1 MILTSRTKG
10 DKDRMNCL
18 EEWSASGIDEELTRL
33 NVIPLEGV
41 SVSEY
46 LLYSDAIPRRNDGRI
61 SETYLKRYSHIENGG
76 WWCSGIDLLTGEE
89 DIWGCFKP
97 DYPRF
102 NNNKTIKYE
111 HPPKTATG
119 VFALKVTPP
128 IWESIASRYQVDI
141 AITDIDRSL
150 PDRGFWQWVIN
161 HPEIPLCLTEG
172 AKKAGALLCA
182 GYAAIALP
190 GINNGY
196 RTPKD
201 QWGHR
206 IGKSYLI
213 PQLQA
218 FTTKSAAQAK
228 KRAIYFVFD
237 QDTKPNTIKA
247 VNAAIKKTGYLLQQ
261 ANCEVKVVTWDSHL
275 GKGVDDLIVK
285 EGKEYFNTI
294 YDQALSLE
302 IWQAK
307 SWRQLTYSPQVVV
320 NSPYLSDVKFGIP
333 NKIIGIKSAKGTG
346 KTKLLEQIAVQALKN
361 HQKILVI
368 GHRVQLVR
376 ALCQRFGLPYITEAQ
391 EQNNQGYGLC
401 IDSLHPNSQAQ
412 FNAGDWAN
420 SIIIIDEV
428 EQVLWHSLNSST
440 CKDNRVAILK
450 SLKTLMQNL
459 TTGKGQVY
467 VADADLSDIAI
478 NYLIS
483 LAGISLQPYI
493 IENQWKPDSES
504 AWSVYN
510 YDGNSPKK
518 LVKDLENYIKQDGKP
533 FVCLSAQKLTSKW
546 GTQNLEAYL
555 SKKFPQ
561 TKILRIDSESLA
573 DPNHPAYNC
582 ITKLDQIL
590 ANYDVV
596 LASPSIETGISIE
609 LQNHFTSVWAIA
621 QGVQGENAVRQ
632 TLSRLRTNIPRYL
645 WCASYSFNKIGNGST
660 SIPALITS
668 GHRLTQLNIRLL
680 QQSDLATLEDIDT
693 GFQAESLL
701 CWAKMAVRYNAS
713 TIKYRESILTALR
726 EEGHQIIDRGRCFR
740 SESISHG
747 VGEETSPC
755 LTLNRGVDASKI
767 KISKKS
773 DNNPNKPENTCLLAA
788 ITEIRQQNYQ
798 SECHAIA
805 NSPLLTEK
813 KYQTLKKR
821 LVKTISERRSIRKYE
836 LQQRY
841 NLFVTADLV
850 ELDDSG
856 WYDKI
861 RLHYFL
867 TIGRPF
873 LADRDTKVAQKLLQ
887 QGNGSLFLPDFNK
900 SQLGATIGIMEI
912 LGIPELL
919 LDKERELRNTDT
931 DLQNLAAI
939 ALKNRHEIKTII
951 SIGLAKNS
959 SPILILRRFLEK
971 IDCSLNYLRSESY
984 HKTKKRIRIYQI
996 SLPQDLRQQVFSYW
1010 IEQDKMRPGSSLFW
1024 EDHFNLYKPKLD
1036 ADKSDYLQLTLG
1048 F

>member
-1 MILTSRTKG
+1 
-10 DKDRMNCL
+10 MNCL

-41 SVSEY
+41 SVAEY

-61 SETYLKRYSHIENGG
+61 SETYLKRYCHTENGG

-97 DYPRF
+97 DQPRL
-102 NNNKTIKYE
+102 NNDKPIKYE

-119 VFALKVTPP
+119 VFALKVTPR
-128 IWESIASRYQVDI
+128 IWESIACRYQIEITV
-141 AITDIDRSL
+141 TDIDRSL
-150 PDRGFWQWVIN
+150 PDDGFWRWVIN
-161 HPEIPLCLTEG
+161 HPEIPVCLTEG
-172 AKKAGALLCA
+172 AKKAAALLSA
-182 GYAAIALP
+182 GYVAVALP

-201 QWGHR
+201 QWGKR

-213 PQLQA
+213 PQLQV
-218 FTTKSAAQAK
+218 FTAAKDK
-228 KRAIYFVFD
+228 KREIYITFD
-237 QDTKPNTIKA
+237 QDTKPNSIKA

-285 EGKEYFNTI
+285 EGQEYFNTV
-294 YDQALSLE
+294 YEQALSLE

-307 SWRQLTYSPQVVV
+307 SWKQLTYSAQVVV
-320 NSPYLSDVKFGIP
+320 NSPYLSGVNLGIQ
-333 NKIIGIKSAKGTG
+333 NKIIGIKSPKGTG
-346 KTKLLEQIAVQALKN
+346 KTKLLEQIATKALTN
-361 HQKILVI
+361 NQKILVI

-376 ALCQRFGLPYITEAQ
+376 ALCQGFGIPYITEAR
-391 EQNNQGYGLC
+391 EENSLGYGLC
-401 IDSLHPNSQAQ
+401 IDSLHPNSHAQ
-412 FNAGDWAN
+412 FNADDWAN
-420 SIIIIDEV
+420 SIIIMDEV

-440 CKDNRVAILK
+440 CTDHRVPILK
-450 SLKTLMQNL
+450 SLKTLMQNI

-478 NYLIS
+478 DYLIS
-483 LAGISLQPYI
+483 LSGINLQPYI
-493 IENQWKPDSES
+493 IENQWKPDTES
-504 AWSVYN
+504 AWEVYN
-510 YDGNSPKK
+510 YDGNNPKK
-518 LVKDLENYIKQDGKP
+518 LVRDLESHIKQGGKP

-546 GTQNLEAYL
+546 GTQTLEAYL
-555 SKKFPQ
+555 NNRFPQ

-573 DPNHPAYNC
+573 DPHHPARNC

-621 QGVQGENAVRQ
+621 QGVQGENTVRQ
-632 TLSRLRTNIPRYL
+632 TLSRLRTNVPRYL

-680 QQSDLATLEDIDT
+680 QQSDLATLQDIDT

-726 EEGHQIIDRGRCFR
+726 EEGHNIIDREGCSRLG
-740 SESISHG
+740 SISNG
-747 VGEETSPC
+747 
-755 LTLNRGVDASKI
+755 GVDASKI
-767 KISKKS
+767 KAAKITA
-773 DNNPNKPENTCLLAA
+773 NNNNKPENNSLVQA

-798 SECHAIA
+798 AECQAIA

-821 LVKTISERRSIRKYE
+821 LVKTTSQRRSIRKYQ

-841 NLFVTADLV
+841 NLPVTADLV

-856 WYDKI
+856 WYEKI

-867 TIGRPF
+867 TVGRPF
-873 LADRDTKVAQKLLQ
+873 LADRDTKVAQKLLK

-919 LDKERELRNTDT
+919 LDQERELRNTDT

-939 ALKNRHEIKTII
+939 ALKNRKEIKTIMG
-951 SIGLAKNS
+951 IGLAKNS
-959 SPILILRRFLEK
+959 SPILIVRRFLEK
-971 IDCSLNYLRSESY
+971 IDCSLNYLRSQSY
-984 HKTKKRIRIYQI
+984 NKGKKRIRIYQI
-996 SLPQDLRQQVFSYW
+996 NLSQDPRQQVFSYW

-1024 EDHFNLYKPKLD
+1024 EDPLHLYKNKLD
-1036 ADKSDYLQLTLG
+1036 DNKPDYLQLSLG
-1048 F
+1048 L

>member
-1 MILTSRTKG
+1 
-10 DKDRMNCL
+10 MNCL
-18 EEWSASGIDEELTRL
+18 KEWSASGIDEELTRL
-33 NVIPLEGV
+33 NVIPLEGI
-41 SVSEY
+41 SASEY
-46 LLYSDAIPRRNDGRI
+46 LLYSNAIPRRNDGRI
-61 SETYLKRYSHIENGG
+61 SETYLKRYSHTEHGG

-97 DYPRF
+97 DHPRF
-102 NNNKTIKYE
+102 TKEKRIKYE

-119 VFALKVTPP
+119 VFALKVTPR
-128 IWESIASRYQVDI
+128 IWETIASRYKMDI
-141 AITDIDRSL
+141 AVTDIDCRL

-161 HPEIPLCLTEG
+161 HPQIPVCLTEG
-172 AKKAGALLCA
+172 AKKAGALLSA
-182 GYAAIALP
+182 GYVAVALP

-206 IGKSYLI
+206 IGKSNLI
-213 PQLQA
+213 PQLRV
-218 FTTKSAAQAK
+218 FTNKSAAPAK
-228 KRAIYFVFD
+228 KREIYIVFD

-247 VNAAIKKTGYLLQQ
+247 VNAAIKKTGYLFQQ
-261 ANCEVKVVTWDSHL
+261 DNCAVKVVTWDSQL
-275 GKGVDDLIVK
+275 GKGVDDLIVQ
-285 EGKEYFNTI
+285 EGKEYFDTI
-294 YDQALSLE
+294 YDQALALE

-307 SWRQLTYSPQVVV
+307 SWKQLTYTPQLVV
-320 NSPYLSDVKFGIP
+320 NSPYLSNIQTEIKH
-333 NKIIGIKSAKGTG
+333 KIIGIKSAKGTG
-346 KTKLLEQIAVQALKN
+346 KTKLLEQIALQALRN
-361 HQKILVI
+361 QQKILVI
-368 GHRVQLVR
+368 GHRVQLVK
-376 ALCQRFGLPYITEAQ
+376 ALCQRFDIPYITEA
-391 EQNNQGYGLC
+391 EGENSQGYGLC

-412 FNAGDWAN
+412 FNPNDWTD

-428 EQVLWHSLNSST
+428 EQVLWHSLNSTT

-450 SLKTLMQNL
+450 SLKTLMQNII
-459 TTGKGQVY
+459 TGKGQVY

-478 NYLIS
+478 AYLIS
-483 LAGISLQPYI
+483 LSGISLEPYI
-493 IENQWKPDSES
+493 IENQWKPDTES

-510 YDGNSPKK
+510 YEGNSPKK
-518 LVKDLENYIKQDGKP
+518 LVKDLESHIKQGGKP
-533 FVCLSAQKLTSKW
+533 LVCLSAQKLTSKW
-546 GTQNLEAYL
+546 GTQTLEAYF

-561 TKILRIDSESLA
+561 ARILRIDSESLA

-582 ITKLDQIL
+582 MIKLDQVL

-621 QGVQGENAVRQ
+621 QGVQAENTVRQ
-632 TLSRLRTNIPRYL
+632 TLSRLRTNVTRYL

-668 GHRLTQLNIRLL
+668 GHRVTQLNIRLL

-726 EEGHQIIDRGRCFR
+726 EEGHEII
-740 SESISHG
+740 
-747 VGEETSPC
+747 
-755 LTLNRGVDASKI
+755 DASKI
-767 KISKKS
+767 KATKTNNKTSKKS
-773 DNNPNKPENTCLLAA
+773 ENSCLLEA
-788 ITEIRQQNYQ
+788 ITEISQQNYHTD
-798 SECHAIA
+798 CYAIA

-813 KYQTLKKR
+813 KYQNLKKR
-821 LVKTISERRSIRKYE
+821 LIKTIVERRSIRKYE

-841 NLFVTADLV
+841 NLPVTADLV

-856 WYDKI
+856 WYEKI

-867 TIGRPF
+867 MVGRPF

-931 DLQNLAAI
+931 DLQKLAAI
-939 ALKNRHEIKTII
+939 ALKNRQEIKTIMG
-951 SIGLAKNS
+951 IGLAKNS
-959 SPILILRRFLEK
+959 SPILIVRRFLEK
-971 IDCSLNYLRSESY
+971 INYSLNYLRSESY
-984 HKTKKRIRIYQI
+984 NQGKKRIRIYQI
-996 SLPQDLRQQVFSYW
+996 NLPQDPRKQVFSYW
-1010 IEQDKMRPGSSLFW
+1010 IKQDKMRPGSSLFW
-1024 EDHFNLYKPKLD
+1024 DEHSNLYKIQLNCETKFLLENNGLD
-1036 ADKSDYLQLTLG
+1036 TNKSDYLQLTLG
-1048 F
+1048 L